1 VLIGSID
8 TDHPVFQ
15 VSAPEYVEAHED
27 ILAERI
33 VARWKTV
40 YDLTRAQAVSIV
52 KEEYVRLQAEID
64 KRSGLALPSHD
75 RGLSAVLAH
84 ISDSASPLLELDVV
98 LYCYGLIGR
107 AEESMEQI
115 AKRHKLSKQAFSKRV
130 DRLLADF
137 HLPPQ
142 NGMRPVHQRHVY
154 ESVHVA
160 KWGHIEQDAP
170 APKP

>member
-1 VLIGSID
+1 ME
-8 TDHPVFQ
+8 
-15 VSAPEYVEAHED
+15 APED
-27 ILAERI
+27 ILAER
-33 VARWKTV
+33 VALRWRAV
-40 YDLTRAQAVSIV
+40 ADLSRQQALDIV
-52 KEEYVRLQAEID
+52 KQEFVRLHLEID
-64 KRSGLALPSHD
+64 KRAGLDHPSYD

-115 AKRHKLSKQAFSKRV
+115 AKRHRLSKQAFSKRV
-130 DRLLADF
+130 DKLLQDF

-142 NGMRPVHQRHVY
+142 NGMRPVQQRHVY

-160 KWGHIEQDAP
+160 KWGYIEQDAP
-170 APKP
+170 APKQ

>member
-1 VLIGSID
+1 MSRADAISI
-8 TDHPVFQ
+8 
-15 VSAPEYVEAHED
+15 
-27 ILAERI
+27 I
-33 VARWKTV
+33 
-40 YDLTRAQAVSIV
+40 
-52 KEEYVRLQAEID
+52 KEEYTKLQKEID
-64 KRSGLALPSHD
+64 KRGGIDPPSYD

-115 AKRHKLSKQAFSKRV
+115 AKRHHLSKQAFSKRV
-130 DRLLADF
+130 DKLLQDF

-142 NGMRPVHQRHVY
+142 NGMRPVQQRHVY

-160 KWGHIEQDAP
+160 KWGYIEQDAP
-170 APKP
+170 APKQ

>member
-1 VLIGSID
+1 LIFWRID

-15 VSAPEYVEAHED
+15 VAAPEYIEAPED
-27 ILAERI
+27 ILAER
-33 VARWKTV
+33 VALRWRAV
-40 YDLTRAQAVSIV
+40 ADLSRQQALDIV
-52 KEEYVRLQAEID
+52 KQEFIRLHLEID
-64 KRSGLALPSHD
+64 KRVGLDHPSYD

-115 AKRHKLSKQAFSKRV
+115 AKRHRLSKQAFSKRV

-142 NGMRPVHQRHVY
+142 NGMRPIHQRHVY
-154 ESVHVA
+154 ESVHAA

-170 APKP
+170 AHKP

>member
-1 VLIGSID
+1 MLIRPID

-27 ILAERI
+27 VLAERI
-33 VARWKTV
+33 IARWKAV
-40 YDLTRAQAVSIV
+40 YDLSRAQAIGIV
-52 KEEYVRLQAEID
+52 KQEYVKLQSEIE
-64 KRSGLALPSHD
+64 KRSGLDLPSYD

-115 AKRHKLSKQAFSKRV
+115 AKRHRLSKQAFSKRV

-142 NGMRPVHQRHVY
+142 NGMRPVRQRHVY

-170 APKP
+170 AAKP